1 MRLEGSCHCGAV
13 RFSLESAH
21 PYPFNRCY
29 CSICRKTQGGG
40 GYAIN
45 LGGDYASLAIEGK
58 EHLGVYHARD
68 TRAPDGSSPL
78 GRHFCK
84 HCASNLWCYDSRWPD
99 LVHPFASAIDT
110 ALPVPPEH
118 VNLMT
123 AYKAPWCEIEAGP
136 QDKTFDE
143 YPDESL
149 AQWHQ
154 RLGLTR

>member
-1 MRLEGSCHCGAV
+1 MRSIWGATMPAC
-13 RFSLESAH
+13 RLKERNIWA
-21 PYPFNRCY
+21 
-29 CSICRKTQGGG
+29 SIMPGIR
-40 GYAIN
+40 
-45 LGGDYASLAIEGK
+45 
-58 EHLGVYHARD
+58 AR
-68 TRAPDGSSPL
+68 PL